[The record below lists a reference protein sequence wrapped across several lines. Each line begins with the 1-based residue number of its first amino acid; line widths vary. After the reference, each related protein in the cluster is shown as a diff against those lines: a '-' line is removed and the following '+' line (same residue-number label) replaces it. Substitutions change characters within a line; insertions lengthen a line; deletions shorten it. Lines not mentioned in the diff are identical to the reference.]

1 MDGLQ
6 AVWDHHHHHSS
17 SSLLWSNFANNN
29 KLIMAMD
36 QQDGEDD
43 FFLSRIPQF
52 IHSNT
57 HKGQDSVGNT
67 SSLIMTSP
75 AAGFG
80 TDGSMESLDC
90 LLTSASNNSHTATTT
105 SAEDADDD
113 SISLIFSP
121 AGNFWNTTPPPPPLP
136 AAVTTAAVLS
146 SGDSS
151 ENYDK
156 STRHNNDGRGT
167 GKRKSTNVET
177 GGIKK
182 TKPSMAKKPRHS
194 YTSATSSSN
203 NNNSKNISFQRP
215 GTSLTGSS
223 YPEEPDQEA
232 IAQMKEMIYRA
243 ACFRPVMNIGAEE
256 DAAAVAA
263 AERPK
268 RKNVRISTDPQ
279 TVAARQRRERISER
293 IRVLQRLV
301 PGGNKM
307 DTASMLDEAANYLKF
322 LRSQVKALENAG
334 GGGGHN
340 NNKIST
346 SPSPSSSSANLQSL
360 FPLVVPTNL
369 TFSPSMIPTTNNYG
383 HNQSGG
389 SNILGSGGGGVVLPM
404 QTQNNFPSLV
414 LQNPSSSSNL
424 FYPYHHHQPPH
435 HQV

>member
-6 AVWDHHHHHSS
+6 AVWDHHHHHDHSS

-36 QQDGEDD
+36 QQDGEED
-43 FFLSRIPQF
+43 FFLNPIPQF
-52 IHSNT
+52 LHSNNT

-67 SSLIMTSP
+67 SSSLIMTPP

-113 SISLIFSP
+113 CIPLIFSP
-121 AGNFWNTTPPPPPLP
+121 AAAGNFWNTTPPLPP
-136 AAVTTAAVLS
+136 AVTTATAVLS

-151 ENYDK
+151 DNYDK
-156 STRHNNDGRGT
+156 TTRHNNDGRAT

-177 GGIKK
+177 GGHKK
-182 TKPSMAKKPRHS
+182 TKPSTAKKPRHS
-194 YTSATSSSN
+194 YTSATSSSDDR
-203 NNNSKNISFQRP
+203 SKNISFQQ
-215 GTSLTGSS
+215 GTCLTGSS

-256 DAAAVAA
+256 DVAA
-263 AERPK
+263 AATERPK

-322 LRSQVKALENAG
+322 LRSQVMALE
-334 GGGGHN
+334 

-346 SPSPSSSSANLQSL
+346 SPSPPSSSATLQSL

-404 QTQNNFPSLV
+404 QTQNNFPSLCCSKLRV
-414 LQNPSSSSNL
+414 
-424 FYPYHHHQPPH
+424 
-435 HQV
+435 VKAECRWRK